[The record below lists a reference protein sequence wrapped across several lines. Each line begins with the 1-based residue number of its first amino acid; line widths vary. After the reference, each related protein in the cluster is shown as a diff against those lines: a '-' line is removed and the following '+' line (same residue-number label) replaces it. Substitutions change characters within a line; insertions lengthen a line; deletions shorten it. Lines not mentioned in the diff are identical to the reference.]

1 MQTDVNE
8 VTEGDSGEEDH
19 VLGLVQDLETVY
31 VEVEVDQG
39 NGKYMQFIFRY
50 LLFPNNLGNIKL
62 HAQ

>member
-50 LLFPNNLGNIKL
+50 LLFPNRSG
-62 HAQ
+62 

>member
-50 LLFPNNLGNIKL
+50 LLFPNIWVT
-62 HAQ
+62 